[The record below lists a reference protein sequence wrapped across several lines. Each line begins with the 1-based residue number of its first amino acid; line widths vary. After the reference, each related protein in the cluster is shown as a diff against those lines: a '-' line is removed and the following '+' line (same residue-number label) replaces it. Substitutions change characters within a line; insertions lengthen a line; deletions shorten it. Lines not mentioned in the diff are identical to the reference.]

1 MNPLVSILIPTYNRP
16 DYFEQ
21 ALKSALAQTYP
32 NIEVVVSDNSE
43 TNATELVVQKY
54 QAMPGGS
61 RIRYVRNAQN
71 IGPIANQQQAL
82 NMAYGE
88 FVNYLMDDDLFH
100 PQKIEK
106 MMAYMLQYPDV
117 TLVTS
122 QRRVVNS
129 KGNQLYVPPI
139 GTFKLLYPK
148 DTVVDG
154 RILTKRLLEDKTNYL
169 GEPTTVL
176 FRRKDLVEPFGM
188 LLGRQVYFAVDL
200 ASWLNLLDRG
210 RGVYMV
216 QPLSYL
222 RYHSQQLSQHEMA
235 KTVAKMDVETF
246 KNFAVQKGYATP
258 QMIKDFEK
266 QQEKKNEQP
275 KQQKSNQKT
284 IQLIDQ
290 KLLQDTVQKTFI
302 KLVSNVKPSVIPIP
316 YVKQNGKKK
325 KKKKG

>member
-21 ALKSALAQTYP
+21 ALKSALSQTYT

-54 QAMPGGS
+54 QAMPGGA

-82 NMAYGE
+82 NLANGE
-88 FVNYLMDDDLFH
+88 FINYLMDDDLFH

-122 QRRVVNS
+122 QRRVVNAA
-129 KGNQLYVPPI
+129 GRQIYVPPM
-139 GTFKLLYPK
+139 GTFKVLYPK
-148 DTVVDG
+148 DTIVDG
-154 RILTKRLLEDKTNYL
+154 RVLTKKLLDDRTNYL
-169 GEPTTVL
+169 GEPTTAL
-176 FRRKDLVEPFGM
+176 FRRKDLVEPFGV
-188 LLGRQVYFAVDL
+188 LLGRQVYYAVDL
-200 ASWLNLLDRG
+200 AAWLNLLDRG

-235 KTVAKMDVETF
+235 KTVAKMDIETF

-266 QQEKKNEQP
+266 QQEKKTQP
-275 KQQKSNQKT
+275 KQASKSNQKT
-284 IQLIDQ
+284 IQLINQ
-290 KLLQDTVQKTFI
+290 KLLQDTIQKAF
-302 KLVSNVKPSVIPIP
+302 VKPKSNAKSSLKPI
-316 YVKQNGKKK
+316 VKPNGKSGDK